1 MSVTEGFFVLGSEN
15 SLVGDKPKVEKTA
28 KGSFGSVARK
38 RLGDI
43 SNLPQQTKPLSQV
56 DKELLVSNTTKEY
69 IEQLQK
75 ENVALMKLLVDRN
88 KILELS
94 GIELQKL
101 RVNLQKLQQ
110 QNSQLAQ
117 ANSQMLVELNSG
129 KDRTSNSF
137 QLKVLH
143 HELGCKNGLLKA
155 RGLELEEKA
164 KIRTSKKLDNQVRTC
179 KSEEA
184 RESFEADR
192 AENKPRNT
200 NKIGKQQSKSLG
212 PPSVKQVLLRDKTE
226 SNSVGLR
233 RKSARFKSEEPEPTG
248 DVSEIDD
255 AKTENKSRVCLRR
268 QSARFKSEEP
278 ESTEDVFEIDDA
290 KFPAC
295 SLHDDQMQE
304 DGSPSMCLLVKK
316 IDKEVNSDSSDE
328 TLVLQRS
335 SIGRPL
341 RLAAKKVQS
350 YKETPLNMKMRRL
363 E

>member
-1 MSVTEGFFVLGSEN
+1 MSVTEGFFVHGSEN
-15 SLVGDKPKVEKTA
+15 SLDGDKPKVEKTA

-75 ENVALMKLLVDRN
+75 ENMALMKLLVDRN
-88 KILELS
+88 KIIELS

-117 ANSQMLVELNSG
+117 ANSQMLV
-129 KDRTSNSF
+129 TSNSF
-137 QLKVLH
+137 QLKALH
-143 HELGCKNGLLKA
+143 HELGCKNGLLKV

-164 KIRTSKKLDNQVRTC
+164 KIRTSKKLDNQQKVRTC

-184 RESFEADR
+184 RESLEADR

-212 PPSVKQVLLRDKTE
+212 PSSVKQVLLRDKTE
-226 SNSVGLR
+226 SNSSVGLR

-255 AKTENKSRVCLRR
+255 AKTENKRFCLRR

-278 ESTEDVFEIDDA
+278 ESTEYVFEIDDA

-335 SIGRPL
+335 SIGRPS

-350 YKETPLNMKMRRL
+350 YKETPLNMKMRRP

>member
-129 KDRTSNSF
+129 KDR
-137 QLKVLH
+137 LKVLH

-255 AKTENKSRVCLRR
+255 AKTENKRVCLRR

>member
-75 ENVALMKLLVDRN
+75 ENMALMKLLVDRN
-88 KILELS
+88 KIIELS

-129 KDRTSNSF
+129 KDR
-137 QLKVLH
+137 LKALH

-184 RESFEADR
+184 RESLEADR

-226 SNSVGLR
+226 SNSSVGLR
-233 RKSARFKSEEPEPTG
+233 RKSARFKSEEPESP
-248 DVSEIDD
+248 
-255 AKTENKSRVCLRR
+255 
-268 QSARFKSEEP
+268 
-278 ESTEDVFEIDDA
+278 EDVFEIDDA

-335 SIGRPL
+335 SIGRPS

-350 YKETPLNMKMRRL
+350 YKETPLNMKMRRP

>member
-1 MSVTEGFFVLGSEN
+1 MGCR
-15 SLVGDKPKVEKTA
+15 
-28 KGSFGSVARK
+28 RK
-38 RLGDI
+38 QLRALLEVWQGRDLGDL

-75 ENVALMKLLVDRN
+75 ENMALMKLLVDRN

-129 KDRTSNSF
+129 KDR
-137 QLKVLH
+137 LKVLH

-184 RESFEADR
+184 RESLEADR

-255 AKTENKSRVCLRR
+255 AKTENKRVCLRR

>member
-15 SLVGDKPKVEKTA
+15 SLDGDKPKVEKTA

-75 ENVALMKLLVDRN
+75 ENMALMKLLVDRN
-88 KILELS
+88 KIIELS

-129 KDRTSNSF
+129 KDR
-137 QLKVLH
+137 LKALH
-143 HELGCKNGLLKA
+143 HELGCKNGLLKV

-164 KIRTSKKLDNQVRTC
+164 KIRTSKKLDNQQKVRTC

-184 RESFEADR
+184 RESLEADR

-212 PPSVKQVLLRDKTE
+212 PSSVKQVLLRDKTE

-255 AKTENKSRVCLRR
+255 AKTENKSRFCLRR

-278 ESTEDVFEIDDA
+278 ESTEYVFEIDDA

-335 SIGRPL
+335 SIGRPS

-350 YKETPLNMKMRRL
+350 YKETPLNMKMRRP

>member
-75 ENVALMKLLVDRN
+75 ENMALMKLLVDRN
-88 KILELS
+88 KIIELS

-129 KDRTSNSF
+129 KDR
-137 QLKVLH
+137 LKALH

-184 RESFEADR
+184 RESLEADR

-233 RKSARFKSEEPEPTG
+233 RKSARFKSEEPESP
-248 DVSEIDD
+248 
-255 AKTENKSRVCLRR
+255 
-268 QSARFKSEEP
+268 
-278 ESTEDVFEIDDA
+278 EDVFEIDDA

-335 SIGRPL
+335 SIGRPS

-350 YKETPLNMKMRRL
+350 YKETPLNMKMRRP

>member
-15 SLVGDKPKVEKTA
+15 SLDGDKPKVEKTA

-75 ENVALMKLLVDRN
+75 ENMALMKLLVDRN
-88 KILELS
+88 KIIELS

-117 ANSQMLVELNSG
+117 ANSQMLV
-129 KDRTSNSF
+129 
-137 QLKVLH
+137 LKALH
-143 HELGCKNGLLKA
+143 HELGCKNGLLKV

-164 KIRTSKKLDNQVRTC
+164 KIRTSKKLDNQQKVRTC

-184 RESFEADR
+184 RESLEADR

-212 PPSVKQVLLRDKTE
+212 PSSVKQVLLRDKTE

-255 AKTENKSRVCLRR
+255 AKTENKSRFCLRR

-278 ESTEDVFEIDDA
+278 ESTEYVFEIDDA

-335 SIGRPL
+335 SIGRPS

-350 YKETPLNMKMRRL
+350 YKETPLNMKMRRP

>member
-38 RLGDI
+38 RLCDI

-75 ENVALMKLLVDRN
+75 ENMALMKLLVDRN
-88 KILELS
+88 KIIELS

-129 KDRTSNSF
+129 KDR
-137 QLKVLH
+137 LKALH

-164 KIRTSKKLDNQVRTC
+164 KVRTSKKLDNQKVRTC

-184 RESFEADR
+184 RESLEADR

-212 PPSVKQVLLRDKTE
+212 PSSVKQVLLRDKTE
-226 SNSVGLR
+226 SNSSVGLR

-290 KFPAC
+290 KFPRVLC
-295 SLHDDQMQE
+295 PMIKCRKMVHL
-304 DGSPSMCLLVKK
+304 PCLCWSKK
-316 IDKEVNSDSSDE
+316 LIKK
-328 TLVLQRS
+328 
-335 SIGRPL
+335 SIVTQVMKLLYFEGHLLEGL
-341 RLAAKKVQS
+341 RV
-350 YKETPLNMKMRRL
+350 
-363 E
+363 

>member
-56 DKELLVSNTTKEY
+56 DKEQLVSNTTKEY

-75 ENVALMKLLVDRN
+75 ENMALMKLLVDRN
-88 KILELS
+88 KIIELS

-117 ANSQMLVELNSG
+117 ANGQMLVELNSG
-129 KDRTSNSF
+129 KDR
-137 QLKVLH
+137 LKALH

-184 RESFEADR
+184 RESLEADR

-212 PPSVKQVLLRDKTE
+212 PSSVKQVLLRDKTE

-255 AKTENKSRVCLRR
+255 AKTENKRFCLRR

-304 DGSPSMCLLVKK
+304 DGSPSMSLLVKK

-328 TLVLQRS
+328 TLVLRRS
-335 SIGRPL
+335 SIGRPS

-350 YKETPLNMKMRRL
+350 YKETPLNMKMRRP